1 MKHSNPFSESHLAS
15 IEMIECDGEWFVRV
29 IEEGVEKTE
38 SFDSETAA
46 ATYAESERRRLGLKH
61 IQRF

>member
-15 IEMIECDGEWFVRV
+15 IELIECEGEWFVRV

-38 SFDSETAA
+38 SFDSETE
-46 ATYAESERRRLGLKH
+46 ATSYAESERRRLGLKH